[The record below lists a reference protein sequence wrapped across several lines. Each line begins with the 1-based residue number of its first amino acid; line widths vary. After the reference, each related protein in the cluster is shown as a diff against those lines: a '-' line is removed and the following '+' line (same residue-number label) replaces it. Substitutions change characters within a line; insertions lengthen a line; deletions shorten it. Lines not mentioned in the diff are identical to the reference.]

1 MIRAFRTDS
10 ETVEIP
16 SDAVFKITNIALI
29 ITSENSLNKA
39 VKIYGGIAKKLKS
52 LNGSDIPDISEIINL
67 HFFIGEEK
75 TGLTARTFGLQAETA
90 VLEAPSADGIKL
102 LKTGIERYKRLS
114 EDYFIKKLFRGYDFI
129 VFFLA
134 AGAAVRIIAPF
145 LKDKFSDPGVIT
157 IDEAGKFVV
166 SLLSGHTGGA
176 NKFAEETAGYIGNGA
191 IPIIT
196 TATDATGNFSLD
208 MFAERFGLFIEDGK
222 NKIKIFNKA
231 SIGGEEIRIYIDED
245 GIFNIRE
252 IKSYIGGFK
261 NAKRIILSKGLNTAN
276 PGVEKAAVVS
286 LKESL
291 KNITESENIAL
302 LRPRRLTVGI
312 GCNKNT
318 SFKEIEEFISS
329 VFKENNLSLKAIRNI
344 ATIDLKRNE
353 AGLLEFGYKY
363 GNFIDFYDK
372 DEINAFMDS
381 NKNKKNNKKDKEAG
395 INMERSASFKHTGAY
410 SVCEPCA
417 AMSAKNGGEL
427 LIPKQ
432 KKGNVTAAAAMV
444 Y

>member
-16 SDAVFKITNIALI
+16 SDAVFKITNIALV
-29 ITSENSLNKA
+29 ITSENSLKKA
-39 VKIYGGIAKKLKS
+39 VKIYGGMAKKLKARS
-52 LNGSDIPDISEIINL
+52 EADIPDISEIINL

-75 TGLTARTFGLQAETA
+75 NGLTQRAFSLQAETA
-90 VLEAPSADGIKL
+90 ALETPSADGIKL
-102 LKTGIERYKRLS
+102 LKTGIERYKKLS

-231 SIGGEEIRIYIDED
+231 SIGGEEIRICIDED

-261 NAKRIILSKGLNTAN
+261 NAKRTY
-276 PGVEKAAVVS
+276 
-286 LKESL
+286 LK
-291 KNITESENIAL
+291 KNFR
-302 LRPRRLTVGI
+302 LRPSRW
-312 GCNKNT
+312 
-318 SFKEIEEFISS
+318 
-329 VFKENNLSLKAIRNI
+329 
-344 ATIDLKRNE
+344 
-353 AGLLEFGYKY
+353 
-363 GNFIDFYDK
+363 
-372 DEINAFMDS
+372 
-381 NKNKKNNKKDKEAG
+381 
-395 INMERSASFKHTGAY
+395 
-410 SVCEPCA
+410 
-417 AMSAKNGGEL
+417 
-427 LIPKQ
+427 
-432 KKGNVTAAAAMV
+432 
-444 Y
+444 